1 MAGDKIKW
9 YPYFRV
15 QKYGA
20 EQFDRI
26 QQHLGHAPSNEELA
40 DLEMR
45 GLFVPDG
52 VASGQGNL
60 MTDTGIARLWDI
72 TLGTGVAIGSTTAY
86 MGVGT
91 SATAAGGTDTALI
104 GTAAYKRVNGAPSKV
119 TTGGGSTNDSLQF
132 SVQFASG
139 EAEHAWNE
147 WCIGTVL
154 SGTASA
160 TVQTSHGAG
169 IGTTPVILNRAV
181 SALGTKGAG
190 STWTLTAKIQL
201 N

>member
-1 MAGDKIKW
+1 MAGDKMKW

-20 EQFDRI
+20 ETFDRI

-52 VASGQGNL
+52 VAAGQGNL
-60 MTDTGIARLWDI
+60 MTDTGIKRLWACASG
-72 TLGTGVAIGSTTAY
+72 LSSAIQMTATATF

-91 SATAAGGTDTALI
+91 SSTAAAGTDTDLL
-104 GTAAYKRVNGAPSKV
+104 GTKAYRQVNSGPAV
-119 TTGGGSTNDSLQF
+119 ATTTSTDDAIQF
-132 SVQFASG
+132 SVQFGSG
-139 EAEHAWNE
+139 AAEHAWNE
-147 WCIGTVL
+147 WAIGTVL
-154 SGTASA
+154 SGTASS
-160 TVQTSHGAG
+160 TVQTSLASV
-169 IGTTPVILNRAV
+169 GTTPVILNRAV

-190 STWTLTAKIQL
+190 STWTLTAKITL

>member
-20 EQFDRI
+20 ETFDRI

-60 MTDTGIARLWDI
+60 MTDTGIARLWDV
-72 TLGTGVAIGSTTAY
+72 TLGTGVAIGSTTAF

-91 SATAAGGTDTALI
+91 SSTAAAGTDADLI
-104 GTAAYKRVNGAPSKV
+104 GTKAYKRVNGAPSKV
-119 TTGGGSTNDSLQF
+119 TTTSTNDALQC
-132 SVQFASG
+132 SVQFTSG

-147 WCIGTVL
+147 WAIGTVL
-154 SGTASA
+154 SSTASA
-160 TVQTSHGAG
+160 TVQTSLASV
-169 IGTTPVILNRAV
+169 GTTPVIFNRAV

-190 STWTLTAKIQL
+190 STWTLTAKITL

>member
-1 MAGDKIKW
+1 MKETLKW

-15 QKYGA
+15 QKYGP
-20 EQFDRI
+20 ETFDRI
-26 QQHLGHAPSNEELA
+26 QQHLGHAPSNDELA

-45 GLFVPDG
+45 GLFVPDA
-52 VASGQGNL
+52 VAAGEGNL
-60 MTDTGIARLWDI
+60 MTDTGIARLWDV

-91 SATAAGGTDTALI
+91 SSTAAGGSDTALI

-119 TTGGGSTNDSLQF
+119 TTTSTNDALQC
-132 SVQFASG
+132 SVQFTSG

-190 STWTLTAKIQL
+190 STWTLTAKITL